1 MKTWD
6 AGKWLMVAAVLVSMP
21 RWAGAFISADVETL
35 PDVVSQGL
43 NTLNVAAGLA
53 MGFLEV
59 AAAAFMLEAWGKM
72 KPKATWNAKGYSHRW
87 KVLTGFIIG
96 LFVLMPFILAPYM
109 VARMTGQTVA
119 QVLHYTG
126 LMYAWSVAV
135 VLAPVFV
142 IGGVA
147 IARDTGQAASTEP
160 APKPAPKKE
169 SKPEPAPVPAPA
181 SFVCDDCK
189 KPFGSVQALNAHQR
203 FCAGKLVKAGSN
215 GHAA

>member
-119 QVLHYTG
+119 GVLHYTG
-126 LMYAWSVAV
+126 IMYAWSVAV
-135 VLAPVFV
+135 VLAPAFV

-147 IARDTGQAASTEP
+147 VARDNSPTASTEP
-160 APKPAPKKE
+160 ALKPAPKKE
-169 SKPEPAPVPAPA
+169 SKPEPAPVPALPRYECPHC
-181 SFVCDDCK
+181 VR
-189 KPFGSVQALNAHQR
+189 PFGSMQALNAHQR
-203 FCAGKLVKAGSN
+203 FCLAKVRAGSN